1 MDEVYTSRL
10 PGLHRLTM
18 QERLARVAQLS
29 GLSEAEQAL
38 LAGGSGLDRR
48 LAGQMIENAIGVYG
62 LPLGVA
68 PNFLVNGRELLVP
81 LAIEE
86 PSVVAALGNAAR
98 MFRRSGGFCAD
109 SDEPLMTGQVQLLD
123 VAEIESARAA
133 ILQARPELLELAD
146 SFAGGLVA
154 RGGGAREL
162 ELRPLQHSVVGPM
175 LIVNIVI
182 DCRDAMG
189 ANLVNSICEGLA
201 PRLEALSGGRANLRI
216 LSNLADRRLARAG
229 CHIPASELNDGELPG
244 LEVAQRIVA
253 AAALAEIDPQRA
265 ATHNKGIM
273 NGIDAMA
280 IATGNDWRALEAG
293 AHAWAARDGSYASLS
308 RWRLDGDN
316 VLHGSLELPLAV
328 GTVGGATRVHPLA
341 AVALKIMKV
350 TRARELAEVM
360 AAVGLA
366 QNFAALRALAAE
378 GIQRGHMRLHARQLA
393 LAAGAP
399 AERVSEIA
407 GKLVATGDVRL
418 QGARELVNA
427 LNRSDKK
434 VKHSEASADE

>member
-1 MDEVYTSRL
+1 MNEVYTSRL
-10 PGLHRLTM
+10 PGLHRLTP

-29 GLSEAEQAL
+29 GLTEAEQAL
-38 LAGGSGLDRR
+38 LAGGSGLDPR

-68 PNFLVNGRELLVP
+68 PNFIVNGRELLVP

-98 MFRRSGGFCAD
+98 LFRRSGGFYAG
-109 SDEPLMTGQVQLLD
+109 SDEPLMTGQVQLIN
-123 VAEIESARAA
+123 VPEIETARAA
-133 ILQARPELLELAD
+133 IHRARHELLELANR
-146 SFAGGLVA
+146 FAGSLVA

-162 ELRPLQHSVVGPM
+162 ELRPLRHSAVGPM
-175 LIVNIVI
+175 LVVNIVI

-216 LSNLADRRLARAG
+216 LSNLANRRLARAN
-229 CHIPASELNDGELPG
+229 CHLPASELDDGGRAG

-253 AAALAEIDPQRA
+253 ATALAEIDPQRA

-273 NGIDAMA
+273 NGIDAVA
-280 IATGNDWRALEAG
+280 VATGNDWRALEAG
-293 AHAWAARDGSYASLS
+293 AHAWAARDGRYASLS

-350 TRARELAEVM
+350 TQARELAEVM

-378 GIQRGHMRLHARQLA
+378 GIQRGHMSLHARQLA

-399 AERVSEIA
+399 AERASEIA
-407 GKLVATGDVRL
+407 EKMVANGNIGM
-418 QGARELVNA
+418 QYAIELVKSIS
-427 LNRSDKK
+427 L
-434 VKHSEASADE
+434 ELE